1 MSKIIDIK
9 ENRSNESDTTKT
21 VDKTTSEL
29 KKSQWKLKEGS
40 VVLLTNVFIIFIFSV
55 IYYILGDVENW
66 NGIEEDSNLFDFFYF
81 SFTTMTTIGYGDVSP
96 NRVTTKIICIG
107 QQLIVL
113 FELANFFSNVIIEKP
128 IKIKPLSIK
137 LLKRR
142 RSQPS
147 ITNVGGTLGRQRRF
161 NSCQLDYNRTSNLIN
176 RKDINVEEDDNEV
189 RIFLPMPPTSF

>member
-96 NRVTTKIICIG
+96 NRVTTKIILRKKCISH
-107 QQLIVL
+107 Q
-113 FELANFFSNVIIEKP
+113 
-128 IKIKPLSIK
+128 
-137 LLKRR
+137 
-142 RSQPS
+142 
-147 ITNVGGTLGRQRRF
+147 
-161 NSCQLDYNRTSNLIN
+161 
-176 RKDINVEEDDNEV
+176 
-189 RIFLPMPPTSF
+189 